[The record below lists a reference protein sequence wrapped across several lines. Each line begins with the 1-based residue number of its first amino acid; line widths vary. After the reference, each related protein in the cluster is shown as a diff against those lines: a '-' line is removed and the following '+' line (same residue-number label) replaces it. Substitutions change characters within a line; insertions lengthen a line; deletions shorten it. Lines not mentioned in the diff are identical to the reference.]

1 MYKETLFKCGLT
13 LIIRKYFIQQ
23 YTRNSL
29 SHSSN
34 THTPHTHTHTHTLP
48 RAICKPMHTQSNIKE
63 MYLYLYTSKRAPHA
77 SRKQTEAAAVPVE

>member
-34 THTPHTHTHTHTLP
+34 THTHTHTHCLGPSVNQCIH
-48 RAICKPMHTQSNIKE
+48 RVI
-63 MYLYLYTSKRAPHA
+63 
-77 SRKQTEAAAVPVE
+77 